1 VTGRSR
7 VTNRTTTEYSILR
20 VDKSAGRWEA
30 VPTSL
35 ISDARLGFD
44 TRGFAAWLLARPEGW
59 EIRASAL
66 PHLLKSGFGHV
77 GRDKARRFLREL
89 ERAAYLTRTRRRGA
103 DGRWIWDYAFR
114 PTSPI
119 STIDALSVGGSAVG
133 GSTVDGKGVDITH
146 ALNTSRL
153 DQSILNKTT
162 TTTPPSKPDCVVVVG
177 DLAEARYPDCLT
189 GSRLAS
195 AQKLGPRE
203 HRQALLDEL
212 GAMIVHRVVR
222 HPLGLLNRLIERASA
237 GQFVPNRSLSG
248 SQSMFASDKN
258 LSRPAVDASAAKPTS
273 QPRNASDIPMH
284 ALSHLRSKWD
294 PETK

>member
-1 VTGRSR
+1 M
-7 VTNRTTTEYSILR
+7 TNRNTTEYSILR

-35 ISDARLGFD
+35 INDARLGFD

-66 PHLLKSGFGHV
+66 PHLLKSGSGNV

-89 ERAAYLTRTRRRGA
+89 ERAAYLTRTRRRA
-103 DGRWIWDYAFR
+103 VDGRWTWDYAFR
-114 PTSPI
+114 PISPI

-133 GSTVDGKGVDITH
+133 GSTVDGKGVDMTH
-146 ALNTSRL
+146 TLNTSRL
-153 DQSILNKTT
+153 DQSILNKAT
-162 TTTPPSKPDCVVVVG
+162 TTTPPPNPDSVVVVG
-177 DLAEARYPDCLT
+177 DLREVRYPDCLT

-195 AQKLGPRE
+195 ARKLIARCPRE
-203 HRQALLDEL
+203 HRQAVLDEL
-212 GAMIVHRVVR
+212 GAMVADGVVR

-237 GQFVPNRSLSG
+237 GQFVPNRSLLVPSPVV
-248 SQSMFASDKN
+248 ASDKDPG
-258 LSRPAVDASAAKPTS
+258 SAVVDAGAAKPTS
-273 QPRNASDIPMH
+273 QPRCASDIAMQ

-294 PETK
+294 PETM

>member
-1 VTGRSR
+1 

-35 ISDARLGFD
+35 INDARLGFD

-66 PHLLKSGFGHV
+66 PHLLKSGSGHV

-119 STIDALSVGGSAVG
+119 STIDALPVGGSPVG

-146 ALNTSRL
+146 TLNTSRL
-153 DQSILNKTT
+153 DQSILNKAT
-162 TTTPPSKPDCVVVVG
+162 TTTPQPNPDSVVVVG
-177 DLAEARYPDCLT
+177 DLGEVRYPDCLT
-189 GSRLAS
+189 RARLTS
-195 AQKLGPRE
+195 ARELIARCPRE
-203 HRQALLDEL
+203 QRQAVLDEL
-212 GAMIVHRVVR
+212 GAMVAHGVVR

-237 GQFVPNRSLSG
+237 GQFVPNRSLLVPSPVV
-248 SQSMFASDKN
+248 ASDKN
-258 LSRPAVDASAAKPTS
+258 PSRSDAGAAKPTS
-273 QPRNASDIPMH
+273 PPRNASDIAMR
-284 ALSHLRSKWD
+284 ALSHLRSKWN
-294 PETK
+294 PKPM

>member
-35 ISDARLGFD
+35 INDARLGFD

-66 PHLLKSGFGHV
+66 PHLLKSGSGHV

-89 ERAAYLTRTRRRGA
+89 ARAAYLTHTRRRGA

-114 PTSPI
+114 PISPT
-119 STIDALSVGGSAVG
+119 STIDALSVGGSPVR

-146 ALNTSRL
+146 TLNTPRR
-153 DQSILNKTT
+153 DKSILNI
-162 TTTPPSKPDCVVVVG
+162 TTTPPPPDSVVVVG
-177 DLAEARYPDCLT
+177 DLVEIRYPDCLT

-195 AQKLGPRE
+195 TRRLVARCPRE
-203 HRQALLDEL
+203 HRQAVLDEL
-212 GAMIVHRVVR
+212 GAMGVHGVVR
-222 HPLGLLNRLIERASA
+222 HPVGLFNRLIERARA
-237 GQFVPNRSLSG
+237 GQFVPNRSLPG
-248 SQSMFASDKN
+248 SPTMAGSDTN
-258 LSRPAVDASAAKPTS
+258 LSRPAADAGAATSTS
-273 QPRNASDIPMH
+273 QPRTASDIAML
-284 ALSHLRSKWD
+284 ALTHLRLKWA
-294 PETK
+294 PEAK